1 MLDGGCW
8 MWQCSRPLLCG
19 ISGLVYSD
27 AERPVERA
35 VLQRM
40 NAAIR
45 HRGPDSDG
53 FYIRPQIGLA
63 MRRLAIIDLQTG
75 DQPLSNE
82 DGSVWIVFNGE
93 IYNYPRL
100 RPELERRGHVFR
112 THSDTE
118 A

>member
-1 MLDGGCW
+1 M
-8 MWQCSRPLLCG
+8 CG
-19 ISGLVYSD
+19 ISGLVYRD
-27 AERPVERA
+27 PERPVEQA

-53 FYIRPQIGLA
+53 FYFRPGVGLA
-63 MRRLAIIDLQTG
+63 MRRLAIVDLHTG

-93 IYNYPRL
+93 IYNYPQL
-100 RPELERRGHVFR
+100 RPELEKRGHVFR
-112 THSDTE
+112 TCLLYTSPSPRD
-118 A
+118 